1 MKINYDALKSM
12 YLSCEQNWLRKFIS
26 RIVKQ
31 YLKLSQPDNALL
43 YENFTNTVLLLL
55 LLSSSRFASA
65 KNTAPSPC
73 FAIWLIANVEIK
85 WRAANFVSS
94 VDFQHPN

>member
-1 MKINYDALKSM
+1 MKINYDALISK

-31 YLKLSQPDNALL
+31 YLKLSQPDTALL

-65 KNTAPSPC
+65 KY
-73 FAIWLIANVEIK
+73 FKLII
-85 WRAANFVSS
+85 
-94 VDFQHPN
+94 